1 RADEE
6 LPELRFRQAKL
17 SPHGRSTLGGTE
29 KLNRWPALQLSR
41 RPTSHRSGLEPGS
54 SNMSKA
60 HGLYALPGANVSSV
74 PPHRPFLVVVLQ
86 HARPGR
92 PIRPAA
98 AECRMCS
105 SRLTSRW
112 RRMTRGRP
120 LRQSGEMGATVVD
133 RYQSRNNR
141 WPPRLA
147 SGALRGPVGG
157 PEQATNEGL
166 GLEWPEVL
174 DALADA
180 DIADR

>member
-1 RADEE
+1 
-6 LPELRFRQAKL
+6 
-17 SPHGRSTLGGTE
+17 
-29 KLNRWPALQLSR
+29 
-41 RPTSHRSGLEPGS
+41 
-54 SNMSKA
+54 
-60 HGLYALPGANVSSV
+60 
-74 PPHRPFLVVVLQ
+74 
-86 HARPGR
+86 
-92 PIRPAA
+92 
-98 AECRMCS
+98 
-105 SRLTSRW
+105 
-112 RRMTRGRP
+112 MTRVRS

-180 DIADR
+180 DIADRKSQLMPDGGQHAAPGRPIELRQDHAGQGYRPTECPGLVDGVLPCRGVHHE